1 MNGPMDVQWIFTVVF
16 VAVAV
21 VIVIAVVRGLITVG
35 TNLAQDVIET
45 RATVVAKRSQVS
57 GSSDGPVSTAYFVTF
72 DCAQGGRM
80 ELKVSPRQFGMIG
93 EGEAGLLSHQGTW
106 FKGFARA

>member
-1 MNGPMDVQWIFTVVF
+1 M
-16 VAVAV
+16 
-21 VIVIAVVRGLITVG
+21 
-35 TNLAQDVIET
+35 
-45 RATVVAKRSQVS
+45 
-57 GSSDGPVSTAYFVTF
+57 STTYFVTF

-80 ELKVSPRQFGMIG
+80 ELRVSPRQFGMIG